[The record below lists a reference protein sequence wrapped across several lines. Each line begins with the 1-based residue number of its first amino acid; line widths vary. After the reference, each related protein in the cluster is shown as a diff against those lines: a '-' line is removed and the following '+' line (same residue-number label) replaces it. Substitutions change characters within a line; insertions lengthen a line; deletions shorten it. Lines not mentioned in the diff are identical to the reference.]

1 MAKFDFNDKED
12 VKKLNEELNNI
23 FESKIQK
30 LELESALNSL
40 STQPFGAIKN
50 VFEGITDKL
59 YESAAG
65 KKIIAKYVKSIRE
78 GKGVSNAYSI
88 YEFVYNSPNV
98 TNPEKFLTEALEM
111 TSDYI
116 EEGNFNNEKKKVAEV
131 VAEAVKF
138 AGKNAQYVEERI
150 NENFAIN
157 EAIDY
162 LMLNPK
168 SLKNLDEYVNRFD
181 FVEKHLEE
189 NMNEKVSD
197 DAKKTGKELI
207 DGLNESLEGLA
218 DWEKL
223 AISDIAIARLA
234 KRDMSELFEEYK
246 NKCLEKLS
254 ENIEKE
260 PTVEL
265 KSHFETMKKQLEE
278 KKYNEGSLYEDIV
291 TLADL
296 RSKLSE

>member
-1 MAKFDFNDKED
+1 
-12 VKKLNEELNNI
+12 
-23 FESKIQK
+23 
-30 LELESALNSL
+30 
-40 STQPFGAIKN
+40 
-50 VFEGITDKL
+50 
-59 YESAAG
+59 
-65 KKIIAKYVKSIRE
+65 
-78 GKGVSNAYSI
+78 
-88 YEFVYNSPNV
+88 
-98 TNPEKFLTEALEM
+98 
-111 TSDYI
+111 
-116 EEGNFNNEKKKVAEV
+116 
-131 VAEAVKF
+131 
-138 AGKNAQYVEERI
+138 
-150 NENFAIN
+150 
-157 EAIDY
+157 
-162 LMLNPK
+162 
-168 SLKNLDEYVNRFD
+168 
-181 FVEKHLEE
+181 
-189 NMNEKVSD
+189 MNEKVSD